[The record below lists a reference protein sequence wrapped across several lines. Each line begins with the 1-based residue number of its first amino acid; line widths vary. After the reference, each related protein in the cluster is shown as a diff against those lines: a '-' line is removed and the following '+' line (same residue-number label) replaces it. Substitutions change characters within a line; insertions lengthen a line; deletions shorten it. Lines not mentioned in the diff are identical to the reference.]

1 METLAGFFELTR
13 CDVLTCLSLILC
25 SDSMFGGN
33 VSGPKEV
40 CGRRQAAKITGWWF
54 KTWLF
59 MTFHLLGIIKPPT
72 R

>member
-1 METLAGFFELTR
+1 
-13 CDVLTCLSLILC
+13 
-25 SDSMFGGN
+25 MFGGN

-40 CGRRQAAKITGWWF
+40 CGRRQAAKIIGWWF